1 MKTKKRT
8 APKLEVSE
16 SASVETVSIKNHTP
30 FLYKLV
36 LVVIFGVLS
45 YLLASKYRGLF
56 IAGFVNNQVITR
68 FELNKALAERY
79 GAQVFEEMAN
89 DRLLAAEIKKQNIT
103 VTQDEVK
110 AELDKITKEYG
121 SEENL
126 NAALAQ
132 YGLTLEKAKQSIEKN
147 LAFKKLVEMNGKIE
161 ITDEAVT
168 KYFNDNKTMYQG
180 KKIEEVKDSIKEML
194 YQQELYQKSQ
204 EIFGN
209 IRQSAKVNSYL

>member
-1 MKTKKRT
+1 MKIKKKTT
-8 APKLEVSE
+8 AKNEVTE
-16 SASVETVSIKNHTP
+16 NISAEVTSSKNHTP
-30 FLYKLV
+30 FLYKLI
-36 LVVIFGVLS
+36 LIIIFGVLS
-45 YLLASKYRGLF
+45 YFLASKYRGLF
-56 IAGFVNNQVITR
+56 IAGFVNNQAITR

-79 GAQVFEEMAN
+79 GAQVFDEIAN
-89 DRLLAAEIKKQNIT
+89 DRLLAAEIKKQNIA
-103 VTQDEVK
+103 VTDEEVK

-132 YGLTLEKAKQSIEKN
+132 YGLTLEKAKDSIKKN

-180 KKIEEVKDSIKEML
+180 KKLDEVKDSIKEML